1 MAAKS
6 SKSNSLDVKSDA
18 KAVKTDEKVTESD
31 KKVTKKEKKTLIEHD
46 IDYRNAMAREKLRRL
61 ILQNDHQQF
70 DLDKKNESVCY
81 RAIAMSEFEKAIASI
96 YAQIQNAEEQLAHLL
111 RLDQTQVDVLHD
123 YMENI
128 LNALSEINVE
138 LSATS
143 DFDAANYRSGTAL
156 KTKLLST
163 N

>member
-1 MAAKS
+1 MTTKS
-6 SKSNSLDVKSDA
+6 S
-18 KAVKTDEKVTESD
+18 EID
-31 KKVTKKEKKTLIEHD
+31 KKTSKTSKKEQKSLIEYD
-46 IDYRNAMAREKLRRL
+46 VDYRNAMAREKLRRL

-143 DFDAANYRSGTAL
+143 EFDAANYRSGTAL

>member
-1 MAAKS
+1 MATKS
-6 SKSNSLDVKSDA
+6 SKTSVKSSKTDKKDVKSDN
-18 KAVKTDEKVTESD
+18 ESL
-31 KKVTKKEKKTLIEHD
+31 VEYTLE
-46 IDYRNAMAREKLRRL
+46 YRNAMAREKLRRL

-143 DFDAANYRSGTAL
+143 EFDAANYRSGTAL

-163 N
+163 D

>member
-1 MAAKS
+1 MTTKS
-6 SKSNSLDVKSDA
+6 SK
-18 KAVKTDEKVTESD
+18 TDS
-31 KKVTKKEKKTLIEHD
+31 KVTKNSKKDEKSLIEYD
-46 IDYRNAMAREKLRRL
+46 VEYRNAMAREKLRRL

-143 DFDAANYRSGTAL
+143 EFDAANYRSGTAL

>member
-1 MAAKS
+1 MATKS
-6 SKSNSLDVKSDA
+6 SKNDSKVAKNSKKDA
-18 KAVKTDEKVTESD
+18 KTDNESL
-31 KKVTKKEKKTLIEHD
+31 VEYTLE
-46 IDYRNAMAREKLRRL
+46 YRNAMAREKLRRL

-128 LNALSEINVE
+128 LNALAEINVE

-143 DFDAANYRSGTAL
+143 EFDAANYRSGTAL

>member
-1 MAAKS
+1 MATKSSKNDSKVTKTSAKS
-6 SKSNSLDVKSDA
+6 SKTDNESLV
-18 KAVKTDEKVTESD
+18 EY
-31 KKVTKKEKKTLIEHD
+31 TLE
-46 IDYRNAMAREKLRRL
+46 YRNAMAREKLRRL

-128 LNALSEINVE
+128 LNALAEINVE

-143 DFDAANYRSGTAL
+143 EFDAANYRSGTAL

>member
-1 MAAKS
+1 MATKS
-6 SKSNSLDVKSDA
+6 SKSDSKVTKNSKKD
-18 KAVKTDEKVTESD
+18 VKTDNESL
-31 KKVTKKEKKTLIEHD
+31 VEYTLE
-46 IDYRNAMAREKLRRL
+46 YRNAMAREKLRRL

-128 LNALSEINVE
+128 LNALAEINIE

-143 DFDAANYRSGTAL
+143 EFDAANYRSGTAL

>member
-1 MAAKS
+1 MATKS
-6 SKSNSLDVKSDA
+6 SKTSEKPSKNSKKDA
-18 KAVKTDEKVTESD
+18 KTDNESL
-31 KKVTKKEKKTLIEHD
+31 VEYTLE
-46 IDYRNAMAREKLRRL
+46 YRNAMAKEKLRRL

-143 DFDAANYRSGTAL
+143 EFDAANYRSGTAL

>member
-1 MAAKS
+1 MATKS
-6 SKSNSLDVKSDA
+6 SKTSVKSSKTDKKDVKNDN
-18 KAVKTDEKVTESD
+18 ESL
-31 KKVTKKEKKTLIEHD
+31 VEYTLE
-46 IDYRNAMAREKLRRL
+46 YRNAMAREKLRRL

-128 LNALSEINVE
+128 LNALAEINVE

-143 DFDAANYRSGTAL
+143 EFDAANYRSGTAL

>member
-1 MAAKS
+1 MATKS
-6 SKSNSLDVKSDA
+6 SKNDS
-18 KAVKTDEKVTESD
+18 
-31 KKVTKKEKKTLIEHD
+31 KVTKSSKKDEKNDNESLVEYTLE
-46 IDYRNAMAREKLRRL
+46 YRNAMAREKLRRL

-128 LNALSEINVE
+128 LNALAEINIE

-143 DFDAANYRSGTAL
+143 EFDAANYRSGTAL

-163 N
+163 D

>member
-1 MAAKS
+1 MATKS
-6 SKSNSLDVKSDA
+6 SKNDS
-18 KAVKTDEKVTESD
+18 
-31 KKVTKKEKKTLIEHD
+31 KVTKNSKKDAKTDNESLVEYTLE
-46 IDYRNAMAREKLRRL
+46 YRNAMAREKLRRL

-128 LNALSEINVE
+128 LNALAEINVE

-143 DFDAANYRSGTAL
+143 EFDAANYRSGTAL

>member
-1 MAAKS
+1 MATKS
-6 SKSNSLDVKSDA
+6 SKN
-18 KAVKTDEKVTESD
+18 ES
-31 KKVTKKEKKTLIEHD
+31 KVTKTSKKSSKNDNESLVEYTLE
-46 IDYRNAMAREKLRRL
+46 YRNAMAREKLRRL

-70 DLDKKNESVCY
+70 DLDKKNDSVCY

-143 DFDAANYRSGTAL
+143 EFDAANYRSGTAL

>member
-1 MAAKS
+1 MTTKS
-6 SKSNSLDVKSDA
+6 SKNDSKVAKNSKKDA
-18 KAVKTDEKVTESD
+18 KTDNESL
-31 KKVTKKEKKTLIEHD
+31 VEYTLE
-46 IDYRNAMAREKLRRL
+46 YRNAMAREKLRRL

-128 LNALSEINVE
+128 LNALAEINIE

-143 DFDAANYRSGTAL
+143 EFDAANYRSGTAL

>member
-1 MAAKS
+1 MAK
-6 SKSNSLDVKSDA
+6 
-18 KAVKTDEKVTESD
+18 
-31 KKVTKKEKKTLIEHD
+31 
-46 IDYRNAMAREKLRRL
+46 EKLRRL

-81 RAIAMSEFEKAIASI
+81 RAVAMNEFEKAIASV
-96 YAQIQNAEEQLAHLL
+96 YAQIKNAEEQLAHLL

-128 LNALSEINVE
+128 LNALAEINVE

-143 DFDAANYRSGTAL
+143 EFDAANYRSGTAL

>member
-1 MAAKS
+1 MATKS
-6 SKSNSLDVKSDA
+6 S
-18 KAVKTDEKVTESD
+18 EID
-31 KKVTKKEKKTLIEHD
+31 KKTSKTSKKEQKSLIEYD
-46 IDYRNAMAREKLRRL
+46 VEYRNAMAREKLRRL

-128 LNALSEINVE
+128 LNALAEINVE

-143 DFDAANYRSGTAL
+143 EFDAANYRSGTAL

>member
-1 MAAKS
+1 MATKP
-6 SKSNSLDVKSDA
+6 SKTSEKLS
-18 KAVKTDEKVTESD
+18 KTSKKDEKS
-31 KKVTKKEKKTLIEHD
+31 LIEYD
-46 IDYRNAMAREKLRRL
+46 VEYRNAMAKEKLRRL

-143 DFDAANYRSGTAL
+143 EFDAANYRSGTAL

>member
-1 MAAKS
+1 MYKEFDIMTTKS
-6 SKSNSLDVKSDA
+6 SKNDS
-18 KAVKTDEKVTESD
+18 
-31 KKVTKKEKKTLIEHD
+31 KVTKNSKKDAKTDNESLVEYTLE
-46 IDYRNAMAREKLRRL
+46 YRNAMAREKLRRL

-128 LNALSEINVE
+128 LNALAEINIE

-143 DFDAANYRSGTAL
+143 EFDAANYRSGTAL

>member
-1 MAAKS
+1 MATKS
-6 SKSNSLDVKSDA
+6 SKNDS
-18 KAVKTDEKVTESD
+18 
-31 KKVTKKEKKTLIEHD
+31 KVTKNSKKDAKTDNESLVEYTLE
-46 IDYRNAMAREKLRRL
+46 YRNAMAKEKLRRL

-143 DFDAANYRSGTAL
+143 EFDAANYRSGTAL

>member
-1 MAAKS
+1 MATKS
-6 SKSNSLDVKSDA
+6 SKTSIKSSKTDKKDA
-18 KAVKTDEKVTESD
+18 KTDNESL
-31 KKVTKKEKKTLIEHD
+31 VEYTLE
-46 IDYRNAMAREKLRRL
+46 YRNAMAKEKLRRL

-143 DFDAANYRSGTAL
+143 EFDAANYRSGTAL

>member
-1 MAAKS
+1 MATKS
-6 SKSNSLDVKSDA
+6 SKS
-18 KAVKTDEKVTESD
+18 ES
-31 KKVTKKEKKTLIEHD
+31 KVTKNSKKDVKNDNESLVEYTLE
-46 IDYRNAMAREKLRRL
+46 YRNAMAREKLRRL

-143 DFDAANYRSGTAL
+143 EFDAANYRSGTAL

>member
-1 MAAKS
+1 MATKS
-6 SKSNSLDVKSDA
+6 SKSDA
-18 KAVKTDEKVTESD
+18 
-31 KKVTKKEKKTLIEHD
+31 KVTKNSKKESKTDNESLVEYTLE
-46 IDYRNAMAREKLRRL
+46 YRNAMAREKLRRL

-128 LNALSEINVE
+128 LNALAEINIE

-143 DFDAANYRSGTAL
+143 EFDAANYRSGTAL

>member
-6 SKSNSLDVKSDA
+6 SKSDS
-18 KAVKTDEKVTESD
+18 
-31 KKVTKKEKKTLIEHD
+31 KVTKNSKNVHQTDKSVQKTDNESLVEYTLE
-46 IDYRNAMAREKLRRL
+46 YRNAMAREKLRRL

-128 LNALSEINVE
+128 LNALAEINVE

-143 DFDAANYRSGTAL
+143 EFDAANYRSGTAL

>member
-1 MAAKS
+1 MVTKS
-6 SKSNSLDVKSDA
+6 SKNDS
-18 KAVKTDEKVTESD
+18 
-31 KKVTKKEKKTLIEHD
+31 KVTKTSKKDVKNDNESLVEYTLE
-46 IDYRNAMAREKLRRL
+46 YRNAMAKEKLRRL

-143 DFDAANYRSGTAL
+143 EFDAANYRSGTAL

>member
-1 MAAKS
+1 MATKS
-6 SKSNSLDVKSDA
+6 SKNDSKVA
-18 KAVKTDEKVTESD
+18 KTSKKDVKTDNESL
-31 KKVTKKEKKTLIEHD
+31 VEYTLE
-46 IDYRNAMAREKLRRL
+46 YRNAMAREKLRRL

-128 LNALSEINVE
+128 LNALAEINVE

-143 DFDAANYRSGTAL
+143 EFDAANYRSGTAL

>member
-1 MAAKS
+1 MATKS
-6 SKSNSLDVKSDA
+6 LKTSEKLSKNS
-18 KAVKTDEKVTESD
+18 
-31 KKVTKKEKKTLIEHD
+31 KKEQKELIEYD
-46 IDYRNAMAREKLRRL
+46 VEYRNAMAKEKLRRL

-143 DFDAANYRSGTAL
+143 EFDAANYRSGTAL

-163 N
+163 D

>member
-1 MAAKS
+1 MTTKS
-6 SKSNSLDVKSDA
+6 SKNDS
-18 KAVKTDEKVTESD
+18 
-31 KKVTKKEKKTLIEHD
+31 KVTKNSKKDAKTDNESLVEYTLE
-46 IDYRNAMAREKLRRL
+46 YRNAMAREKLRRL

-128 LNALSEINVE
+128 LNALAEINVE

-143 DFDAANYRSGTAL
+143 EFDAANYGSGTAL

-163 N
+163 D

>member
-1 MAAKS
+1 MATKS
-6 SKSNSLDVKSDA
+6 SKTSIKSSKTDKKDVKNDN
-18 KAVKTDEKVTESD
+18 ESL
-31 KKVTKKEKKTLIEHD
+31 VEYTLE
-46 IDYRNAMAREKLRRL
+46 YRNAMAREKLRRL

-143 DFDAANYRSGTAL
+143 EFDAANYRSGTAL

>member
-1 MAAKS
+1 MATKS
-6 SKSNSLDVKSDA
+6 SKSDS
-18 KAVKTDEKVTESD
+18 
-31 KKVTKKEKKTLIEHD
+31 KVTKNSKNIHQTDKSVQKTDNESLVEYTLE
-46 IDYRNAMAREKLRRL
+46 YRNAMAREKLRRL

-128 LNALSEINVE
+128 LNALAEINIE

-143 DFDAANYRSGTAL
+143 EFDAANYRSGTAL

>member
-1 MAAKS
+1 MTTKSLKNDSKAAKN
-6 SKSNSLDVKSDA
+6 SKK
-18 KAVKTDEKVTESD
+18 DEKS
-31 KKVTKKEKKTLIEHD
+31 LIEYD
-46 IDYRNAMAREKLRRL
+46 VEYRNAMAREKLRRL

-128 LNALSEINVE
+128 LNALAEINIE

-143 DFDAANYRSGTAL
+143 EFDAANYRSGTAL

-163 N
+163 D

>member
-1 MAAKS
+1 MATKS
-6 SKSNSLDVKSDA
+6 SKSDS
-18 KAVKTDEKVTESD
+18 
-31 KKVTKKEKKTLIEHD
+31 KVTKNSKKEQKADNESLVEYTLE
-46 IDYRNAMAREKLRRL
+46 YRNAMAREKLRRL

-128 LNALSEINVE
+128 LNALAEINIE

-143 DFDAANYRSGTAL
+143 EFDAANYRSGTAL

>member
-1 MAAKS
+1 MATKS
-6 SKSNSLDVKSDA
+6 SKSDS
-18 KAVKTDEKVTESD
+18 
-31 KKVTKKEKKTLIEHD
+31 KVTKNSKKVHQTDKSVQKTDNESLVEYTLE
-46 IDYRNAMAREKLRRL
+46 YRNAMAREKLRRL

-128 LNALSEINVE
+128 LNALAEINVE

-143 DFDAANYRSGTAL
+143 EFDAANYRSGTAL

>member
-1 MAAKS
+1 MATKS
-6 SKSNSLDVKSDA
+6 SKNESKVAKTSKKDA
-18 KAVKTDEKVTESD
+18 KTDNESL
-31 KKVTKKEKKTLIEHD
+31 VEYTLE
-46 IDYRNAMAREKLRRL
+46 YRNAMAREKLRRL

-128 LNALSEINVE
+128 LNALAEINVE

-143 DFDAANYRSGTAL
+143 EFDAANYRSGTAL

>member
-1 MAAKS
+1 MTTKS
-6 SKSNSLDVKSDA
+6 SKTSEKSS
-18 KAVKTDEKVTESD
+18 KTS
-31 KKVTKKEKKTLIEHD
+31 KKEQQSLIEYD
-46 IDYRNAMAREKLRRL
+46 VEYRNAMAKEKLRRL

-143 DFDAANYRSGTAL
+143 EFDAANYRSGTAL

>member
-1 MAAKS
+1 MATKS
-6 SKSNSLDVKSDA
+6 SKNDSKVAKNSKKDVKNDN
-18 KAVKTDEKVTESD
+18 ESL
-31 KKVTKKEKKTLIEHD
+31 VEYTLE
-46 IDYRNAMAREKLRRL
+46 YRNAMAREKLRRL

-128 LNALSEINVE
+128 LNALAEINVE

-143 DFDAANYRSGTAL
+143 EFDAANYRSGTAL

>member
-1 MAAKS
+1 MATKS
-6 SKSNSLDVKSDA
+6 SKNDS
-18 KAVKTDEKVTESD
+18 
-31 KKVTKKEKKTLIEHD
+31 KVTKTSKKDTKTDNESLVEYTLE
-46 IDYRNAMAREKLRRL
+46 YRNAMAREKLRRL

-128 LNALSEINVE
+128 LNALAEINVE

-143 DFDAANYRSGTAL
+143 EFDAANYRSGTAL

>member
-1 MAAKS
+1 MTTKS
-6 SKSNSLDVKSDA
+6 SK
-18 KAVKTDEKVTESD
+18 TDS
-31 KKVTKKEKKTLIEHD
+31 KVTKNSKKDEKSLIEYD
-46 IDYRNAMAREKLRRL
+46 VDYRNAMAKEKLRRL

-143 DFDAANYRSGTAL
+143 EFDAANYRSGTAL

>member
-1 MAAKS
+1 MATKSSKSESKVTKTSAKS
-6 SKSNSLDVKSDA
+6 SKTDNESLV
-18 KAVKTDEKVTESD
+18 EY
-31 KKVTKKEKKTLIEHD
+31 TLE
-46 IDYRNAMAREKLRRL
+46 YRNAMAREKLRRL

-128 LNALSEINVE
+128 LNALAEINVE

-143 DFDAANYRSGTAL
+143 EFDAANYRSGTAL

>member
-1 MAAKS
+1 MATKS
-6 SKSNSLDVKSDA
+6 SKNDS
-18 KAVKTDEKVTESD
+18 
-31 KKVTKKEKKTLIEHD
+31 KVTKNSKKDAKTDNESLVEYTLE
-46 IDYRNAMAREKLRRL
+46 YRNAMAREKLRRL

-128 LNALSEINVE
+128 LNALAEINIE

-143 DFDAANYRSGTAL
+143 EFDAANYRSGTAL

-163 N
+163 D

>member
-1 MAAKS
+1 MATKS
-6 SKSNSLDVKSDA
+6 SKSDS
-18 KAVKTDEKVTESD
+18 
-31 KKVTKKEKKTLIEHD
+31 KVTKNSKKDAKTDNESLVEYTLE
-46 IDYRNAMAREKLRRL
+46 YRNAMAREKLRRL

-128 LNALSEINVE
+128 LNALAEINIE

-143 DFDAANYRSGTAL
+143 EFDAANYRSGTAL
-156 KTKLLST
+156 KTKLLPT

>member
-1 MAAKS
+1 MATKS
-6 SKSNSLDVKSDA
+6 SKNDSKVAKTSKKDA
-18 KAVKTDEKVTESD
+18 KTDNESL
-31 KKVTKKEKKTLIEHD
+31 VEYTLE
-46 IDYRNAMAREKLRRL
+46 YRNAMAREKLRRL

-128 LNALSEINVE
+128 LNALGEINVE
-138 LSATS
+138 
-143 DFDAANYRSGTAL
+143 
-156 KTKLLST
+156 
-163 N
+163 

>member
-1 MAAKS
+1 MATKS
-6 SKSNSLDVKSDA
+6 TKSDS
-18 KAVKTDEKVTESD
+18 KVTKTSKKDVKTDNESL
-31 KKVTKKEKKTLIEHD
+31 VEYTLE
-46 IDYRNAMAREKLRRL
+46 YRNAMAREKLRRL

-128 LNALSEINVE
+128 LNALAEINVE

-143 DFDAANYRSGTAL
+143 EFDAANYRSGTAL